1 MVVQHDADDRL
12 LGIMII
18 EPFEQGDEL
27 LASVAFFDIGDHLSG
42 MEIQGSQN
50 GHGSMTHVFMIPGSL
65 GMLPRLG

>member
-1 MVVQHDADDRL
+1 MVVEHNPDDRL
-12 LGIMII
+12 PGIMII
-18 EPFEQGDEL
+18 DMSEQRDEL
-27 LASVAFFDIGDHLSG
+27 LASVALFDIGDHLSG